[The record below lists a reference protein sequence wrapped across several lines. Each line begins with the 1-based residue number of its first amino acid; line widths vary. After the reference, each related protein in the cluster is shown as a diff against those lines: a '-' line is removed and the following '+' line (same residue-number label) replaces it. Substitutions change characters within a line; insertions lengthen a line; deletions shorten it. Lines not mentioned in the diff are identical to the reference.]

1 MARMVIPEKATF
13 WPGSP
18 HDTRLRLSA
27 PVAAVYFFPM
37 STQSKSVTELLHAW
51 REGDQAALGRLIPIV
66 HDELRRLAEGYMR
79 GERPGHTLQTTALV
93 DEAYLRLVDAR
104 ADWQDRAHLLAVAA
118 TIMRRILVDHARSR
132 ARGKRAGIRVTLEEA
147 AHVSASPSEEMVD
160 LDEALTRL
168 AEKHARAARAIEC
181 HYFGGLTYE
190 EIAEVMGTSA
200 ATVDRDLRL
209 ARAWLYRE
217 LSEENPPSS

>member
-1 MARMVIPEKATF
+1 MV
-13 WPGSP
+13 
-18 HDTRLRLSA
+18 
-27 PVAAVYFFPM
+27 
-37 STQSKSVTELLHAW
+37 TQSRSVTELLHAW
-51 REGDQAALGRLIPIV
+51 RGGDTAALDRLIPIV
-66 HDELRRLAEGYMR
+66 HDELRRLADGYMR
-79 GERPGHTLQTTALV
+79 GERPDHTLQTTALV
-93 DEAYLRLVDAR
+93 DEAYLRLVDVQ

-168 AEKHARAARAIEC
+168 AETDARAARATEC
-181 HYFGGLTYE
+181 HYFGGLTYS
-190 EIAEVMGTSA
+190 EIGEVLGISE

-217 LSEENPPSS
+217 LSEEGPPES